1 MIYDVN
7 EARAGARPAE
17 RVQAAVETRRTDL
30 MMHVAYASVSA
41 IIVSLL
47 WILSGSTTPLI
58 KAWSAVIGLS
68 LTAAI
73 LAGRAMVETARIRR
87 RLAAQEAMIAS
98 MAQTVAAQAL
108 AAQAV
113 QAAAAGENKRQPGDH
128 HSRRRPGRRRSRR
141 TAGDAG
147 QIISDEFQIFLRGR
161 ESRFEDGPD
170 PL

>member
-1 MIYDVN
+1 MIYDVD
-7 EARAGARPAE
+7 EVGAGAIP
-17 RVQAAVETRRTDL
+17 VGPDQGTGETRRTDL
-30 MMHVAYASVSA
+30 MMHIAYASVSA

-47 WILSGSTTPLI
+47 WILSGSTSALV

-73 LAGRAMVETARIRR
+73 CAGRAMVETARIRR
-87 RLAAQEAMIAS
+87 RLAAQEAMISS
-98 MAQTVAAQAL
+98 MVQTV

-113 QAAAAGENKRQPGDH
+113 QAAAAADSKRQPVDH
-128 HSRRRPGRRRSRR
+128 HSRRRSGRRRSRR

-161 ESRFEDGPD
+161 ESRFDDGSD
-170 PL
+170 SL